1 MKVSKPSTTVVHK
14 EQESVGRTGAFC
26 VIHSVIKKYKGKNS
40 HEKIILQ
47 PFLSDMRE
55 QRPGLVQ
62 QKAQYTFCYQAVEL
76 ALNGTLEASSTKKKT
91 KKEKDKD
98 KK

>member
-76 ALNGTLEASSTKKKT
+76 ALNGTLETSSTKKKT
-91 KKEKDKD
+91 KKGER
-98 KK
+98 